1 MKKNIKKQFDIGF
14 INENIEIINKHDW
27 TDKINPFDCTYFYD
41 IIDHNTGKKYAW
53 LTYKEVERVL
63 NGKCASKKIIFFL
76 TQKMIDEM
84 INKSNFYNKN
94 NNLSYLTDID
104 DYYSYP
110 SELENSLIDLII
122 NNKEFDNL
130 EFINDKDVWDF
141 AVGTLNNIL
150 IADDIDD
157 EYRKYREECIK
168 NNIPLNGKI
177 SSDYKFKKYQIG
189 DIIIGKFNI
198 LQIIKKHS
206 KDKFNRSVFDVK
218 ELITGNIYH
227 KVNTRDIRRM
237 ARNDFPIISINGV
250 AHTFKEWSMILKL
263 HPNSLRNY
271 YRNHNNSIEEITKRI
286 EVLLKEKN
294 INIFD

>member
-1 MKKNIKKQFDIGF
+1 MKKNIKKRFDIGF
-14 INENIEIINKHDW
+14 INENIEIIAKHDW

-41 IIDHNTGKKYAW
+41 IIDHKTGKKYAW

-84 INKSNFYNKN
+84 MNKSNFYNKN
-94 NNLSYLTDID
+94 NKLSYLTDID
-104 DYYSYP
+104 DYYIYP

-177 SSDYKFKKYQIG
+177 SSDYKFRKYQIG

-198 LQIIKKHS
+198 LQIIKKYS

-218 ELITGNIYH
+218 ELITGNIYP

-237 ARNDFPIISINGV
+237 ARNDFPIISINGI